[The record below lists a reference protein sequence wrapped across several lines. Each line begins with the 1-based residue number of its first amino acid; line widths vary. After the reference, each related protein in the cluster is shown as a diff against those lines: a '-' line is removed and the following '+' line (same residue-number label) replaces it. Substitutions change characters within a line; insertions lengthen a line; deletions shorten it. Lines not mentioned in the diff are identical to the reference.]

1 MAKKHVYQK
10 SISGVSDFVYVDLLP
25 EVKRA
30 RQFNMNVII
39 AGTLAVLLV
48 WGLIF
53 VPYRQR
59 TELFEEKNGHNNDL
73 QHRLDLK
80 NEELLL
86 HEIDLSIIEFE
97 QDIDDLEQLSIDF
110 NQYLDEVSI
119 MVAPYGHITE
129 IIYNAETAT
138 LRVRVI
144 MINSHYFS
152 ILENNFLELSFV
164 KENGVSKTDE
174 EDYGDVYQMVQY
186 TLEVDQDVE

>member
-1 MAKKHVYQK
+1 MAKKYVYQK

-59 TELFEEKNGHNNDL
+59 TELFEEKNGINNDL

-97 QDIDDLEQLSIDF
+97 RDIEDLEQLSIDF
-110 NQYLDEVSI
+110 NLYLDEVNL
-119 MVAPYGHITE
+119 MVAPYGQITE
-129 IIYNAETAT
+129 VIYNVETAT

-152 ILENNFLELSFV
+152 ILENDFLELSFV
-164 KENGVSKTDE
+164 KEDGVSKTDE

-186 TLEVDQDVE
+186 TLEVNQDVE

>member
-39 AGTLAVLLV
+39 AGTLAVVLV

-53 VPYRQR
+53 IPYRQK
-59 TELFEEKNGHNNDL
+59 TEEFEALNGHNNDL
-73 QHRLDLK
+73 QHRLNLK

-97 QDIDDLEQLSIDF
+97 QDILDLEQLSIDF
-110 NQYLDEVSI
+110 NLYLDEINLRVD
-119 MVAPYGHITE
+119 PYGAITE
-129 IIYNAETAT
+129 VVYNAETST
-138 LRVRVI
+138 LRVSVI
-144 MINSHYFS
+144 MINNRFS
-152 ILENNFLELSFV
+152 ILENDFLEIDWV
-164 KENGVSKTDE
+164 DAVSKTDE
-174 EDYGDVYQMVQY
+174 EDYGDVYELVQY
-186 TLEVDQDVE
+186 TLEVNQDVE